1 MTCGFSSFVAELLVF
16 IGTYRTYP
24 ILAILGV
31 IGAAI
36 TAVYILRL
44 LGKVFFGPM
53 DETRWRDL
61 TDATR
66 LETSVA
72 VFLTGFL
79 LLWGLYPF
87 RIVEIIDS
95 GVVPIMER
103 LGS

>member
-1 MTCGFSSFVAELLVF
+1 M
-16 IGTYRTYP
+16 
-24 ILAILGV
+24 LAV

-36 TAVYILRL
+36 TAVYILRM
-44 LGKVFFGPM
+44 LGKVFFGPI
-53 DETRWRDL
+53 DEEKWKDL
-61 TDATR
+61 TDANR
-66 LETSVA
+66 METGVA
-72 VFLTGFL
+72 VMLTGFL